1 MALMGAL
8 REQLNDAK
16 QQTENGAIGYRTSG
30 RHLLDLN
37 FAVGSM
43 RNWGDERILREY
55 KKAYYEQP
63 LLAVK
68 WLFYLRDIR
77 GIGMGERHVFK
88 ICMHW
93 LMEDHF

>member
-8 REQLNDAK
+8 KEQLNDEK
-16 QQTENGAIGYRTSG
+16 QQTENGAIGYRTFG

-77 GIGMGERHVFK
+77 GIGMGEDMSSKSV
-88 ICMHW
+88 CTG
-93 LMEDHF
+93 

>member
-8 REQLNDAK
+8 KEQLNDEK

-30 RHLLDLN
+30 RYLLDLN

-63 LLAVK
+63 LFGCQMAFLSAGYQRHWHGGKTCLPNLYALADGGS
-68 WLFYLRDIR
+68 F
-77 GIGMGERHVFK
+77 
-88 ICMHW
+88 
-93 LMEDHF
+93 

>member
-1 MALMGAL
+1 MTLMGAL
-8 REQLNDAK
+8 REQLNDEK

-30 RHLLDLN
+30 RYLLDLN

-68 WLFYLRDIR
+68 WLFYLRDCRKWFR
-77 GIGMGERHVFK
+77 GTFPY
-88 ICMHW
+88 
-93 LMEDHF
+93 

>member
-8 REQLNDAK
+8 KEQLNDEK

-43 RNWGDERILREY
+43 RNWGMRESSGNTR
-55 KKAYYEQP
+55 KHIMSSRFG
-63 LLAVK
+63 LSNG
-68 WLFYLRDIR
+68 FFIC
-77 GIGMGERHVFK
+77 GISEALVWGKDMSSKSVCTG
-88 ICMHW
+88 
-93 LMEDHF
+93 

>member
-8 REQLNDAK
+8 KEQLNDEK

-43 RNWGDERILREY
+43 RNWGMRESSGNTR
-55 KKAYYEQP
+55 KHIMSSRF
-63 LLAVK
+63 
-68 WLFYLRDIR
+68 WLSNGFFIC
-77 GIGMGERHVFK
+77 GISEALVWGKDMSSKSVCTG
-88 ICMHW
+88 
-93 LMEDHF
+93 

>member
-8 REQLNDAK
+8 REQLNHEK

-68 WLFYLRDIR
+68 WLFLSAGYQRYWYGRKTCLPNLYALADGRS
-77 GIGMGERHVFK
+77 F
-88 ICMHW
+88 
-93 LMEDHF
+93 

>member
-8 REQLNDAK
+8 KEQLNDEK

-68 WLFYLRDIR
+68 WISEALAWGKDMSSKSVCT
-77 GIGMGERHVFK
+77 G
-88 ICMHW
+88 
-93 LMEDHF
+93 

>member
-8 REQLNDAK
+8 KEQLNDEK

-43 RNWGDERILREY
+43 
-55 KKAYYEQP
+55 KK
-63 LLAVK
+63 L
-68 WLFYLRDIR
+68 
-77 GIGMGERHVFK
+77 GG
-88 ICMHW
+88 
-93 LMEDHF
+93 

>member
-1 MALMGAL
+1 MTLMGAL
-8 REQLNDAK
+8 KEQLNDEK

-68 WLFYLRDIR
+68 WLFIC
-77 GIGMGERHVFK
+77 GISEALVWGKDMSSKSVCTG
-88 ICMHW
+88 
-93 LMEDHF
+93 